1 MSYDSMR
8 ISGSPSSKV
17 VYLFSWRPTLV
28 LLRVWVKGDLC
39 PCIKQ
44 SCIRFVSRMPLL
56 HSPFH
61 AHVLHAKPLVSA
73 VEPVR
78 LLVDWDDHFSVT
90 LLVMELPVR
99 LLMLTNY
106 VQSLSAPISGCTCTI
121 NLPLYAILYIYLILI
136 LHEIVGMNG
145 WIVMTEFLWK
155 IMEIVAL
162 CVWISMA
169 KFFREKM
176 EKSGRINGYSQ
187 LNFSGCVC

>member
-1 MSYDSMR
+1 
-8 ISGSPSSKV
+8 
-17 VYLFSWRPTLV
+17 
-28 LLRVWVKGDLC
+28 
-39 PCIKQ
+39 
-44 SCIRFVSRMPLL
+44 MPLL

-99 LLMLTNY
+99 LLMLTNC
-106 VQSLSAPISGCTCTI
+106 VQSLSAPISGRICTI